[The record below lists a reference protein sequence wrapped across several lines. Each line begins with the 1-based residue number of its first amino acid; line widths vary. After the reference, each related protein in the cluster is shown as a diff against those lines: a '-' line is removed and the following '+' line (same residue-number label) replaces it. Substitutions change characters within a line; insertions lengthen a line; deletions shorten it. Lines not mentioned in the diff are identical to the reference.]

1 MFTRSITEDIT
12 NVKVMSE
19 LTWALW
25 DGGQYSKI
33 LTDQL
38 LYGLLP
44 DLLLLTA
51 IQKKRWP
58 KYSNKDN

>member
-1 MFTRSITEDIT
+1 MFTRSTTEEIT

-19 LTWALW
+19 LTWALR

-44 DLLLLTA
+44 DILILTA
-51 IQKKRWP
+51 IHKKR
-58 KYSNKDN
+58 